1 MSTSPHQDQTSQ
13 TAKVL
18 RALGY
23 EFNCFFF
30 RPFEKHHI
38 FSRQLL
44 SLQVETT
51 GYVRHDDQGLD
62 RDQGHPYVAV
72 F

>member
-1 MSTSPHQDQTSQ
+1 MSTSPHQDQTSH

-23 EFNCFFF
+23 EFNCFF

-44 SLQVETT
+44 SLRVETT
-51 GYVRHDDQGLD
+51 GDVRHDDQGLD
-62 RDQGHPYVAV
+62 RDQGHPYVAI